1 MENFTTQY
9 DWLLTAIAALGGWKL
24 VNWILNRKEIK
35 RKALAEAIS
44 LETDSLVKR
53 YNVMEQELEKLKQKV
68 EELQV
73 TVATLQQDKL
83 DLMKRNAELEIALH
97 EAEHNVCVRPDD
109 ECLKRTP
116 PRTYCRLKRLS
127 QGYYDEYYN
136 TDKTK
141 KKKGDED
148 VKVSEKPN

>member
-83 DLMKRNAELEIALH
+83 DLIKRNNELELALK
-97 EAEHNVCVRPDD
+97 EAEHNVCMRPDD
-109 ECLKRTP
+109 ECLKRLP

-127 QGYYDEYYN
+127 QGYYDKYYN
-136 TDKTK
+136 KDKDKNEETNGVPEELDTK
-141 KKKGDED
+141 
-148 VKVSEKPN
+148 

>member
-9 DWLLTAIAALGGWKL
+9 DWLIATITALGGWKL
-24 VNWILNRKEIK
+24 VSWLLNRKELK

-53 YNVMEQELEKLKQKV
+53 YNVMEQELEKLKLKV

-73 TVATLQQDKL
+73 TVTNLQQDKL
-83 DLMKRNAELEIALH
+83 DLIKRNNELELALR
-97 EAEHNVCVRPDD
+97 EAEHNVCMRPDD
-109 ECLKRTP
+109 ECLKRLP

-127 QGYYDEYYN
+127 QGYYDKYYN
-136 TDKTK
+136 KDKDKNEETNGVPEEPDTK
-141 KKKGDED
+141 
-148 VKVSEKPN
+148 

>member
-1 MENFTTQY
+1 MENFTSQY
-9 DWLLTAIAALGGWKL
+9 DWLLAAIGALGGWKF

-53 YNVMEQELEKLKQKV
+53 YNVMEQELEQLKLKV

-73 TVATLQQDKL
+73 TVNNLQQDKL
-83 DLMKRNAELEIALH
+83 DLIKRNNELELALK
-97 EAEHNVCVRPDD
+97 EAEHNVCMRPDD
-109 ECLKRTP
+109 ECLKRLP

-136 TDKTK
+136 KDKNKNEETN
-141 KKKGDED
+141 G
-148 VKVSEKPN
+148 VSEEPDTK